1 MRAEPTLAEILA
13 ARFRT
18 DYSRRK
24 FFRLLAAAGLV
35 SPLVGGRWAATAA
48 ASGDPLSTP
57 RKFMDSFYTL
67 NNDYFNEMDQGATQA
82 AAKLNISESREINNV
97 DVNVQ

>member
-1 MRAEPTLAEILA
+1 MTE
-13 ARFRT
+13 
-18 DYSRRK
+18 
-24 FFRLLAAAGLV
+24 G
-35 SPLVGGRWAATAA
+35 TAA
-48 ASGDPLSTP
+48 AAGDPLSTP

-67 NNDYFNEMDQGATQA
+67 NNDYFKEMNQGATQA